1 MYGLMAKNMKKFTHV
16 QKALLADIENY
27 NKEMKWDNYLDHKA
41 EPHILEESIAY
52 LDDKDFMLEAIKIDP
67 FCLKFASERLK
78 NDKTIVKAT
87 LKSERFVDYVF
98 KFIGE
103 DLKKNEKF
111 KQEIR
116 NKAQK
121 N

>member
-1 MYGLMAKNMKKFTHV
+1 MKKFTLV

-111 KQEIR
+111 MQEIR
-116 NKAQK
+116 NKAK
-121 N
+121 NK